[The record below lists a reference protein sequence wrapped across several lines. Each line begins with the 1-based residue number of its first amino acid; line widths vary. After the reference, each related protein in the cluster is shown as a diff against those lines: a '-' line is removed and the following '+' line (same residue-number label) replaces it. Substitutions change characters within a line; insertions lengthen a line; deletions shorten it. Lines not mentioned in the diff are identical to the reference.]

1 MHAKAKSTSQLTT
14 FLKDTAGLYTT
25 AQSSDYSVVYMT
37 GRIGQ
42 HPIFADL
49 GVWEK

>member
-1 MHAKAKSTSQLTT
+1 
-14 FLKDTAGLYTT
+14 
-25 AQSSDYSVVYMT
+25 MT

-49 GVWEK
+49 GFGKVKICTPAATLMRRMGETAGAQEG